1 MKGVLLFVLVLIS
14 GGVLC
19 AQNTGIGTLYPK
31 NTLHIVP
38 EEGNSVKDPIRI
50 DSMQFYNSSTDTTFL
65 VMDPDSGVLRYMPIS
80 ALSIGSGGA
89 GSVNQSSDEVALT
102 TPIDIDADGIPEQNV
117 QQALILLS
125 QRMPRGTFKSY
136 GDARAAGL
144 LDGDYFV
151 AHPDGVFGCPGCLMI
166 LKSGMN

>member
-50 DSMQFYNSSTDTTFL
+50 DSMQLYNSATDTTFL

-80 ALSIGSGGA
+80 ALSIGNGGSGSA
-89 GSVNQSSDEVALT
+89 NQSSDEVALT

-136 GDARAAGL
+136 GEARAAGL
-144 LDGDYFV
+144 LDEDYFV